1 MNDTVV
7 ISGANRGIGLAL
19 CQAYVAQG
27 ASVIALCRRAS
38 DALKASGARVVEG
51 VDVCDAAGLS
61 TLAGQLD
68 VSSID
73 ILINNAGVLFEDTLD
88 SLDARAIEQMRTQFE
103 VNAIGPLNL
112 TLALRPL
119 LGEGSKVAIVTSVMG
134 SMTDNTSGGYY
145 GYRASKA
152 AVNMIGRSLAIDL
165 EDAGIIVGLVHP
177 GYVRTDM
184 TGGNGYIDPDE
195 SAAGIVKVIGELSA
209 ELSGEF
215 RHSNGDQLPW

>member
-19 CQAYVAQG
+19 CQAYIERG
-27 ASVIALCRRAS
+27 AKVIALCRRAS
-38 DALKASGARVVEG
+38 DALNASGARVVEG
-51 VDVCDAAGLS
+51 IDVCDPEGLS
-61 TLAGQLD
+61 ALAGELG

-73 ILINNAGVLFEDTLD
+73 ILINNAGVLFEDTVQD
-88 SLDARAIEQMRTQFE
+88 LDARAMENMRTQFE

-112 TLALRPL
+112 TMALRPL
-119 LGEGSKVAIVTSVMG
+119 LGDGSKVAIITSVMG

-165 EDAGIIVGLVHP
+165 KDAGIIVGLVHP

-184 TGGNGYIDPDE
+184 TGGNGYINPDE
-195 SAAGIVKVIGELSA
+195 SAGGLVKVIDGFTPER
-209 ELSGEF
+209 SGEF
-215 RHSNGDQLPW
+215 RHSNGDELPW